1 MSYSRTPEAADVRV
15 VVASPNYLY
24 VWESS
29 ELSFDQLHYVPDNP
43 SDPASGRSWTPF
55 IKVSV
60 SPPPPRPAAAASDPE
75 QSNATAPDVG
85 AVRKSTGMLSAFF
98 ARAGLAYK
106 KLRRSPVPPSA
117 DKAGAETD
125 ADHDDAAPDPNPR
138 ALCID
143 VFCTTSQESY
153 GMTVMVRRG
162 LTSALEE
169 GLPVGVLICFS
180 VVDRESIAMAKE
192 LFWEQAIKGYVPKN
206 PDRPTSGPELVVAA
220 CGTGEELAARIV
232 EESEGRAFADE
243 IGAFYVECC
252 LTDLES
258 KRAAVVETA
267 RRALWQV
274 S

>member
-15 VVASPNYLY
+15 VVASPTYLY

-43 SDPASGRSWTPF
+43 SDPTNGRSWTPF
-55 IKVSV
+55 IKASV
-60 SPPPPRPAAAASDPE
+60 SPPPPKPAAVASDPG
-75 QSNATAPDVG
+75 QSNAAAPDVG
-85 AVRKSTGMLSAFF
+85 AGHKSTGMLSAFF

-106 KLRRSPVPPSA
+106 KLRQSLVPPSV

-125 ADHDDAAPDPNPR
+125 ADHDDAAPNPNPR

-143 VFCTTSQESY
+143 VFCTSSQESY

-180 VVDRESIAMAKE
+180 VVDRESIAKAKE
-192 LFWEQAIKGYVPKN
+192 LFWEHAIKGFALKN
-206 PDRPTSGPELVVAA
+206 PGCPTSDPELVVAA
-220 CGTGEELAARIV
+220 CGTSEELAARTV
-232 EESEGRAFADE
+232 EE
-243 IGAFYVECC
+243 
-252 LTDLES
+252 LE
-258 KRAAVVETA
+258 V
-267 RRALWQV
+267 
-274 S
+274 